1 MQSHFLTRLILAMLF
16 SALTAFP
23 VAAQIDEDAV
33 DTESDEII
41 EELIVVGTRPGD
53 PADADPLYREVLR
66 QQMME
71 EVDRMR
77 VEEEEGWRN
86 SNQTYKTSEKSRLVW
101 GYDPKEDRDMRNDVD
116 YSTLPGETIKPATL
130 FRAQF

>member
-1 MQSHFLTRLILAMLF
+1 MQRHFLTRLIFAMLF
-16 SALTAFP
+16 SALTALP

-33 DTESDEII
+33 DTESAEII

-71 EVDRMR
+71 EVERIR

-86 SNQTYKTSEKSRLVW
+86 SNQTFQSSEESRMVW
-101 GYDPKEDRDMRNDVD
+101 GYDPKADRDMRNDMD
-116 YSTLPGETIKPATL
+116 FNTLPDETIKPATL